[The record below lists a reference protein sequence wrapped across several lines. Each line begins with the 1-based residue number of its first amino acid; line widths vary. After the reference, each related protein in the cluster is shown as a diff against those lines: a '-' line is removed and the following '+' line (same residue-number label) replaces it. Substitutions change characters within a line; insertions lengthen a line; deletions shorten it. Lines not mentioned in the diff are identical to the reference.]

1 MFQRTTLLL
10 ALCGVASLLLLGA
23 GGALVFRG
31 PQIWMLAS
39 GVGMII
45 IGLVAGVV
53 AVLGAMGDE

>member
-1 MFQRTTLLL
+1 M
-10 ALCGVASLLLLGA
+10 LLGA